1 MTKVIKEGAT
11 KRRNRQKSKAGGVTG
26 HVTKAV
32 YDSGKSSPAVSSAMS
47 TSAAIPRN
55 AIVVIKN
62 RVDIIDRTKIE
73 KAAYYKAEKRNFSP
87 GNEVQDWLE
96 AEAEFDPLIK

>member
-1 MTKVIKEGAT
+1 MTKVIKEGAN
-11 KRRNRQKSKAGGVTG
+11 KRRNRKKSKAGGVTG
-26 HVTKAV
+26 HVTKTV
-32 YDSGKSSPAVSSAMS
+32 NDSGKSSPAVSSAMS

-62 RVDIIDRTKIE
+62 QVDIDRTKIE